1 MMMMTVM
8 QLYCLIY
15 HFPLLRVYIINVSTE
30 IKAKMIQVIASC
42 AQNYDY
48 DCMKTVHFA
57 EVMILF

>member
-1 MMMMTVM
+1 MMMMMAVM

-15 HFPLLRVYIINVSTE
+15 HLYTINVSTE

-42 AQNYDY
+42 AKNYDY